1 MAMSLGVIGVESGGA
16 AVGVG
21 GGDALTTNPLSQF
34 AATTSL
40 QLKGVISD
48 ETGSGALVF
57 ATSPTLVTP
66 LLGTPTSGTLTN
78 CTGLP
83 IATGV
88 SGLGANVATFLATA
102 SSANLAAALTDET
115 GTGLAV
121 FGTSPRITT
130 SILDTAGNPLI
141 ALTATASAV
150 YGLTLAN
157 AALLGTVALG
167 VTAPTQVAD
176 SVAGTPISITAQA
189 AVAGD
194 TNAGAAAGGAV
205 TITSGAAARLTSG
218 NANGGNINLV
228 TGAGIGTGTAGQ
240 VLHPSGVSLA
250 PGMAFTAETTMG
262 WFRQAAG
269 IIALGGDAMRISNSG
284 LVSIGGAAR
293 YAWFTGGAYAA
304 VNISI
309 APAGASTPRLEVN
322 DGTLTAYRDLI
333 ARQLFA
339 GGDSTA
345 GIASST
351 SITNA
356 TDTTTTNAYVVAGGQ
371 AATTENTGWIKVY
384 VGTAVSW
391 IPFWTNAT
399 P

>member
-1 MAMSLGVIGVESGGA
+1 MTMSLGVIGIEGGAGGAGGA
-16 AVGVG
+16 AGNPG
-21 GGDALTTNPLSQF
+21 GSDTEVQYNNGGTFDGITG
-34 AATTSL
+34 ATTD
-40 QLKGVISD
+40 GV
-48 ETGSGALVF
+48 TL
-57 ATSPTLVTP
+57 TLVAP
-66 LLGTPTSGTLTN
+66 VLGTPASGTLTN

-83 IATGV
+83 ISTGV

-121 FGTSPRITT
+121 FGTSPRLTT
-130 SILDTAGNPLI
+130 SILDTNGNPLV

-176 SVAGTPISITAQA
+176 SVVGTPISITASA

-194 TNAGAAAGGAV
+194 TNAGAAAGGSV

-218 NANGGNINLV
+218 NANGGDINLV
-228 TGAGIGTGTAGQ
+228 TGAGIGTGTAGK
-240 VLHPSGVSLA
+240 VLIPVGASAASPSLA
-250 PGMAFTAETTMG
+250 FTGDTATGLWRTGAGSLGISLNGSDSFRMNATNFNLGGQIKINWFTATSFATPNLSI
-262 WFRQAAG
+262 FPAA
-269 IIALGGDAMRISNSG
+269 
-284 LVSIGGAAR
+284 
-293 YAWFTGGAYAA
+293 
-304 VNISI
+304 
-309 APAGASTPRLEVN
+309 ASTPRLEVN
-322 DGTLTAYRDLI
+322 NGTALTYRDLI

-351 SITNA
+351 SLTNA
-356 TDTTTTNAYVVAGGQ
+356 TDATTTNAYVVAGGQ
-371 AATTENTGWIKVY
+371 AASTENTGWLKIY
-384 VGTAVSW
+384 VGTAVAW
-391 IPFWTNAT
+391 LPYWENAT